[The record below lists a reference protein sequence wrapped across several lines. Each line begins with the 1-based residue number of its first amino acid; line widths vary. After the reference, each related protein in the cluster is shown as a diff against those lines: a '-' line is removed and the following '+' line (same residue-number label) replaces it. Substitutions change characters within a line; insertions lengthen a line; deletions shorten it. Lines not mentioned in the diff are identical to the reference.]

1 MKKYFFILIFSFT
14 SICYTQTAIDSP
26 IPYNCKQLLLV
37 ITDSITSTNGEL
49 VYFQRKSY
57 GDSWIQINKAIPVVL
72 GRSGLGW
79 GRGLNSIDT
88 SKMPMKTEGDGR
100 SPAGV
105 FKLGAAFGYAADEAM
120 NGLKIPYIQ
129 ITEMVECIDDIE
141 SIHYN
146 KIVTRDK
153 IEKADWQ
160 SSEKMFFAEIWYE
173 QGIVVEQNINPIL
186 KGAGSCIFLH
196 NWSTPDETTAG
207 CTEMEPAKLKEIIYW
222 LDSSDYPVLV
232 QLTKQLFREYQQT
245 WELPSPNK

>member
-1 MKKYFFILIFSFT
+1 
-14 SICYTQTAIDSP
+14 
-26 IPYNCKQLLLV
+26 
-37 ITDSITSTNGEL
+37 
-49 VYFQRKSY
+49 
-57 GDSWIQINKAIPVVL
+57 
-72 GRSGLGW
+72 
-79 GRGLNSIDT
+79 
-88 SKMPMKTEGDGR
+88 
-100 SPAGV
+100 
-105 FKLGAAFGYAADEAM
+105 
-120 NGLKIPYIQ
+120 
-129 ITEMVECIDDIE
+129 MVECIDDIE

-173 QGIVVEQNINPIL
+173 RGIVVEQNINPIVT
-186 KGAGSCIFLH
+186 GAGSCIFLH
-196 NWSTPDETTAG
+196 NWSKPDETTAG